1 MMNDTVREELET
13 KITSNSGGLSAKRL
27 PSEPPR
33 PNFLI
38 AKETAPAVSEPVA
51 KIQEEKPA
59 PAPKVMTTELPRKH
73 TSKTLVDFQAKNPTL
88 PDWRLQL
95 QNAVRQRSGTAV
107 AERPASQPT
116 MAVSVQQPATNGA
129 NALKMEIESVPQPR
143 ENANPRLESVIDR
156 IERSRRQ
163 FLVTENAPVEAKADD
178 STVRKFPF
186 EVVTPNGTPRQSP
199 APEPIAAPKPK
210 LVTTLR
216 IEKKDYDTNKLPPI
230 PTPEDSPLPQKE
242 PKKLG
247 MIVDGIEPDEK
258 LFVEPAKAEES
269 IAAKTVEVPQAE
281 IEYIDE
287 TEDSVQEI
295 DDLAPLSMRF
305 GAGLF
310 DFIIAGFGTLIILSP
325 LMLSGGTWAS
335 IAGVLTITASLCI
348 LLFLYMT
355 ASLAVWGKTFGMRIF
370 SLELIDADA
379 NVYPTVHQA
388 AVNSAVYLLSLAF
401 GGAGFLTMLFTE
413 EKRAVHDIVSG
424 TLLIREI

>member
-1 MMNDTVREELET
+1 MNDTVREELET
-13 KITSNSGGLSAKRL
+13 KITSNSGGLSVKRL

-33 PNFLI
+33 PNFL
-38 AKETAPAVSEPVA
+38 AKQEPPRAVSEPVA
-51 KIQEEKPA
+51 KVQEEKPA

-88 PDWRLQL
+88 PDWRLQI
-95 QNAVRQRSGTAV
+95 QNAVRQRSGAAV

-116 MAVSVQQPATNGA
+116 MAVSMQQPATNGA
-129 NALKMEIESVPQPR
+129 NALKMEIESVPQSR

-163 FLVTENAPVEAKADD
+163 FLVTESEPVEAKADD
-178 STVRKFPF
+178 ATVRKFPF

-230 PTPEDSPLPQKE
+230 PTPAESPLQQKE

-258 LFVEPAKAEES
+258 LFTEPAKAEP
-269 IAAKTVEVPQAE
+269 IAAKIEEVPPAE
-281 IEYIDE
+281 PEYAEEFEEQI
-287 TEDSVQEI
+287 QEI

-335 IAGVLTITASLCI
+335 FAGVLTITASLSI

-413 EKRAVHDIVSG
+413 EKRAVHEIVSG